1 MHCEKS
7 LVYGSEEPHKASA
20 SGFVQF
26 IDTGICQNLGEDMA
40 DLVLQD
46 EVDVVT
52 VQVGVLGKDL
62 LGPCGVLL
70 QRFGILGGG
79 YAGHQCVGQIKQLL
93 LQAAGQNGQTHDLD
107 EADVLFFDVMIL
119 CMRMVNTERAFVR
132 RDVVAQCQIEFER
145 IAHFSCDRRDRVV
158 RLAVGLGVNECRLVR
173 ICAPLAKDVVRKIDY
188 SLRIGAS

>member
-1 MHCEKS
+1 
-7 LVYGSEEPHKASA
+7 
-20 SGFVQF
+20 
-26 IDTGICQNLGEDMA
+26 MA

-93 LQAAGQNGQTHDLD
+93 LQAAGQNGQT
-107 EADVLFFDVMIL
+107 MTS
-119 CMRMVNTERAFVR
+119 MRPM
-132 RDVVAQCQIEFER
+132 
-145 IAHFSCDRRDRVV
+145 FSFLMWWS
-158 RLAVGLGVNECRLVR
+158 LAWGW
-173 ICAPLAKDVVRKIDY
+173 
-188 SLRIGAS
+188 